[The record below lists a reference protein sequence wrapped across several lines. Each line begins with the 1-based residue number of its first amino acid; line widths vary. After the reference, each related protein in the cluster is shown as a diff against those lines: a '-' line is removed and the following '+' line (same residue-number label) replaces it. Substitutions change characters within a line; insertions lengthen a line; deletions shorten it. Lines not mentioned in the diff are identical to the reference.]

1 MKTDIAT
8 PSRNAVLKDVMKAA
22 EIRSRFLKYFEKNG
36 HTIVESSSLVPHN
49 DPTLLFTNAGMNQ
62 FKDCFLGKE
71 KRAYTRATTSQKCVR
86 AGGKHN
92 DLENVGYTARHHTFF
107 EMLGNF
113 SFGDYFKKEAIHFA
127 WEFVTQE
134 LKLPKDRLYVTVFEK
149 DDEAAEIWHK
159 QEGVP
164 TDRIYRFGEK
174 DNFWSMGDTGPCGP
188 CTEIFID
195 RGERYS
201 CGKPT
206 CGMGCDCDRY
216 MEFWNLV
223 FMQFNRDANGT
234 LNPLPKPSV
243 DTGAGLERLASIL
256 QEVETNYDTDGFQHI
271 IAGTAKLCG
280 KTYDVTL
287 KDNPKENE
295 TVFAFRVIADHS
307 RATAFL
313 IGDGVMPSNE
323 GRGYVLRR
331 IMRRAIRYGKKLGFT
346 GPFLHKT
353 AGLVI
358 EQMAQAYPDLVNQR
372 PFIEK
377 AVLAEEEQFFRTL
390 EKGLT
395 LLDEETETLQKK
407 KSKVL
412 PGEVAFKLY
421 DTFGFPLD
429 LTRIILEEK
438 GFTIDEPGFERS
450 MDKQREESRKNWKGS
465 GETALNEIY
474 LKISQELAS
483 QSKTPKF
490 VGYDRT
496 SAQGQCLAI
505 LSDFKKVD
513 FFVTPPAAATA
524 DSAEKS
530 PIIEAVFS
538 ETPFYGESG
547 GQVGDRGRITAH
559 GADGDFEAEVI
570 DVLRPVPD
578 LIVAH
583 LRPIKGKIQI
593 GKTYNQETDREIR
606 ALTARNHTATH
617 LLHWALREVL
627 GKHVKQAGSLV
638 QPDMLRFDF
647 SHFQAMTDQ
656 ELKQV
661 ENMINERIW
670 EASSVTKKEMK
681 KEEAIAAGA
690 IAMFGEKYGDKV
702 RVVTVGNFSTELCGG
717 THVDNSG
724 DIHMFKIASESG
736 IAAGVRRIIAY
747 TSKGAFDYL
756 RHRDEEVKAIQERLK
771 ASSSDEILGRIEKM
785 SQNERDLRKQIE
797 VFEAKNASG
806 AVDELMAKAHKVG
819 NVSVV
824 THLVAPD
831 AQGVKKLR
839 DLAEMFRQKAP
850 SAVVILGMKDPD
862 AEKVSLIISVGPQA
876 PKSLSASDLLK
887 ELAPLIEGR
896 GGGKPDLAQAGGTK
910 PSALPEA
917 LTQAVQLVTKRL
929 QA

>member
-1 MKTDIAT
+1 
-8 PSRNAVLKDVMKAA
+8 MKAA

-62 FKDCFLGKE
+62 FKDVFTGKE
-71 KRAYTRATTSQKCVR
+71 KRSYTRATSSQKCVR

-113 SFGDYFKKEAIHFA
+113 SFGDYFKKEAIRYA
-127 WEFVTQE
+127 WEFITQE
-134 LKLPKDRLYVTVFEK
+134 LKLPKEHLYVTVFET

-164 TDRIYRFGEK
+164 KDRIYRFGEK

-188 CTEIFID
+188 CSEIFID

-223 FMQFNRDANGT
+223 FMQFNRDASGKM
-234 LNPLPKPSV
+234 NPLPKPSV
-243 DTGAGLERLASIL
+243 DTGAGLERVAMIL
-256 QEVETNYDTDGFQHI
+256 QEVDTNYDTDGFKLI
-271 IAGTAKLCG
+271 IDGTAKLCG
-280 KTYDVTL
+280 KTYDPTL
-287 KDNPKENE
+287 KDNQE
-295 TVFAFRVIADHS
+295 VFAFRVIADHS

-313 IGDGVMPSNE
+313 IGDGVLPSNE

-331 IMRRAIRYGKKLGFT
+331 IMRRSIRYGKKLGFT
-346 GPFLHKT
+346 GPFMHKT
-353 AGLVI
+353 IGLVI

-390 EKGLT
+390 EKGLA
-395 LLDEETETLQKK
+395 LLDEETAILTKK
-407 KSKVL
+407 KAKQL
-412 PGEVAFKLY
+412 PGEIAFKLY

-429 LTRIILEEK
+429 LTRIILDEK
-438 GFTIDEPGFERS
+438 GFTIDEPGFERA

-465 GETALNEIY
+465 GETALNEVY
-474 LKISQELAS
+474 QKLSQELAS

-505 LSDFKKVD
+505 LSEFKTVAS
-513 FFVTPPAAATA
+513 FVTPPVAATA
-524 DSAEKS
+524 DSAEKT

-547 GQVGDRGRITAH
+547 GQVGDRGRVISH
-559 GADGDFEAEVI
+559 GDNGAEFEAEVI

-593 GKTYNQETDREIR
+593 GKTYTQETDTEIR
-606 ALTARNHTATH
+606 ALTASNHTATH

-638 QPDMLRFDF
+638 QPDLLRFDF

-670 EASSVTKKEMK
+670 AAFAVSKKEMK
-681 KEEAIAAGA
+681 KDEAIAAGA

-702 RVVTVGNFSTELCGG
+702 RVVKVGDFSTELCGG
-717 THVDNSG
+717 THVDNSS

-747 TSKGAFDYL
+747 TSKGAFEYL
-756 RHRDEEVKAIQERLK
+756 RHRDDEVKAIQERLK
-771 ASSSDEILGRIEKM
+771 ASSSDEILGRIERM
-785 SQNERDLRKQIE
+785 SQNERDLKKQIE
-797 VFEAKNASG
+797 TLQSKNASG
-806 AVDELMAKAHKVG
+806 EVDELMAKAHKIG
-819 NVSVV
+819 AVSLI

-839 DLAEMFRQKAP
+839 DLAEMFKQKAP
-850 SAVVILGMKDPD
+850 GAVVVLGMKDPYS
-862 AEKVSLIISVGPQA
+862 EKASLIIAVGPQA

-917 LTQAVQLVTKRL
+917 LTLAVQLVTKRL